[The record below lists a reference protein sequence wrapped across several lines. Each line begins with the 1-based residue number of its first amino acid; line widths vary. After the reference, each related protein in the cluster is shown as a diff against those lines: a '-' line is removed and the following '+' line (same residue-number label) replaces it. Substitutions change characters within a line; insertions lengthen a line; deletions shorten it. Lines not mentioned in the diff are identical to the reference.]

1 MAAGGGTKAV
11 LAALFANAG
20 IAVAK
25 FVAWLFT
32 RSPSMLAESI
42 HSVADSSNQGLLL
55 LGGRRARR
63 DATREHPF
71 GYGRVRYF
79 YAFVVSVVLFLLG
92 GMFAMYEGVEKL
104 RHPHELGSPW
114 WPVGVLLTGI
124 VLETYSFRTAIV
136 ESNRV
141 RGRRGWWQFIRRA
154 KTPELPVVLLEDLGA
169 LIGLVL
175 ALIGVGVAELTHDA
189 RWDALGSIAIG
200 VLLTLIAVLLAI
212 EMKSLIVG
220 EAASTADLAAIRRAI
235 EGGAHVRRLIHVRTQ
250 HLGPEE
256 LLVAGKVELEPE
268 LTFAEVATALNEIE
282 GRIREQVPAAEFV
295 YLEPD
300 RYDETRTDREPG
312 LGADGTRR

>member
-20 IAVAK
+20 IALAK
-25 FVAWLFT
+25 FVAFVFT

-63 DATREHPF
+63 EATPEHPF

-92 GMFAMYEGVEKL
+92 GLFAMYEGIEKL
-104 RHPHELGSPW
+104 RHPHELGGPW
-114 WPVGVLLTGI
+114 WSVGVLVVAI
-124 VLETYSFRTAIV
+124 ALETASFRTAIV

-141 RGRRGWWQFIRRA
+141 RGRRGWWEFVRRA

-169 LIGLVL
+169 LVGLVL
-175 ALIGVGVAELTHDA
+175 ALIGVGLAEFTHDA
-189 RWDALGSIAIG
+189 RWDAMGSIAIG
-200 VLLTLIAVLLAI
+200 ILLTLIAVVLAI

-220 EAASTADLAAIRRAI
+220 ESASGADLAAIRDAI
-235 EGGAHVRRLIHVRTQ
+235 EGGPEVRRLIHLRTQ

-256 LLVAGKVELEPE
+256 LLVAGKVELEAQ
-268 LTFAEVATALNEIE
+268 LSFAEVAEALNVTE
-282 GRIREQVPAAEFV
+282 GRIRQAVPTAEFV

-300 RYDETRTDREPG
+300 RYDPRRSDRGP
-312 LGADGTRR
+312 

>member
-1 MAAGGGTKAV
+1 MAGGSTKAV

-25 FVAWLFT
+25 FVAFVFT
-32 RSPSMLAESI
+32 GAASMLAESI
-42 HSVADSSNQGLLL
+42 HSVADASNQGLLL

-63 DATREHPF
+63 EATPEHPF
-71 GYGRVRYF
+71 GFGRVRYF

-92 GMFAMYEGVEKL
+92 GVFAMYEGVEKL
-104 RHPHELGSPW
+104 RHPHELGAPW
-114 WPVGVLLTGI
+114 WAVGVLVTGI
-124 VLETYSFRTAIV
+124 ALETYSFRTAVV

-141 RGRRGWWQFIRRA
+141 RGRRGWLEFIRRA

-175 ALIGVGVAELTHDA
+175 ALIGVGMAEVTQDP
-189 RWDALGSIAIG
+189 RWDAVGSIAIG
-200 VLLTLIAVLLAI
+200 VLLTLIAVVLAI

-220 EAASTADLAAIRRAI
+220 ESASRDDLRAIRRTI
-235 EGGAHVRRLIHVRTQ
+235 DEGTHVRRLIHLRTQ

-256 LLVAGKVELEPE
+256 LLVAGKVELGPE
-268 LTFAEVATALNEIE
+268 LSFAEVAAALDDIE
-282 GRIREQVPAAEFV
+282 SAIREAVPAAEFI

-300 RYDETRTDREPG
+300 RYDPARTDHEP
-312 LGADGTRR
+312 